1 MCKKVTVVE
10 HDPDAPSEQTISFAH
25 NNLLDCLLNNNIAK
39 EYHCKEGFCGACR
52 TQLVEG
58 EVEYLLDPL
67 AFIDDGEILAC
78 CCKPLSN
85 IKIKA

>member
-10 HDPDAPSEQTISFAH
+10 HDPDAPREQTISFAH
-25 NNLLDCLLNNNIAK
+25 NNLLDCLLTHNIPK

-52 TQLVEG
+52 TQLIEG

-78 CCKPLSN
+78 CCKPLGH